1 MQTPRVGT
9 ATGRIVPIL
18 LALVALALFALISVQ
33 ALKAMPS
40 FDGAMNMQVA
50 LNLAEGEG
58 YKRSYAAQ
66 QPFPREIQT
75 NGAYILA
82 AALGYRLFGLGVAQS
97 QLPNLLFLALL
108 CTVAFVLVRGMRG
121 RSGDGLLAAIMVLAT
136 PLLLE
141 LGLRGF
147 GEVPGL
153 SLALGGLA
161 LYPWKEPHARGRM
174 LAAAM
179 LLGAAVVTKT
189 VMLVCVAPIG
199 LVMALHA
206 ASRSRAPSARM
217 LDLVLLAAGFIAP
230 IVAWEAFRMASLGGL
245 GAYKAW
251 WTMEYASISREAG
264 IAPTARSSL
273 SQLPAKVAEHFGIL
287 AANVRLPTP
296 IALAWL
302 LLPFGLAF
310 AIPASARHARWIV
323 LATLAAAAAYFIW
336 WLAITPTPK
345 AWNRRIFNGIL
356 LVNIAWVLVAAA
368 IASGGLSRLRQGV
381 AMTAMALSA
390 CLAIAFLYQSR
401 ASGDFSAGDQR
412 PMARAIAL
420 VKALPPDAQLFAAG
434 WSSAPQIS
442 LLADRPFRDINDVDA
457 AELAGIDEAYLV
469 VDPAGGHTLS
479 TRRILAMYPSVP
491 LLDGQELPQVYRFSP
506 RTLTAAP
513 AVIEAS
519 VPTPFQSLDD
529 SQAIGFH
536 IAESQGRW
544 ASADGA
550 LRAVLSPQDSIRIEA
565 YVLEDARYA
574 AGVAPTVSVS
584 VGDCALPPVKTH
596 PGAQTLEFPVAP
608 CAPDGSEP
616 STIRIRSD
624 QLLESAITIDERP
637 LAFIARSILI
647 DQPDQ

>member
-1 MQTPRVGT
+1 MQTPPGGT
-9 ATGRIVPIL
+9 KFAQASTI
-18 LALVALALFALISVQ
+18 LVAIAALLLFAFVLGQS
-33 ALKAMPS
+33 LRSLPS

-50 LNLAEGEG
+50 WNLAEGEG
-58 YKRSYAAQ
+58 YRRSYADQAL
-66 QPFPREIQT
+66 FPREIQT
-75 NGAYILA
+75 SGPYVLV
-82 AALGYRLFGLGVAQS
+82 AALGYRLFGLGPAQS
-97 QLPNLLFLALL
+97 QFSNLVFFFAL
-108 CTVAFVLVRGMRG
+108 CIAAFVLVRGMRRRG
-121 RSGDGLLAAIMVLAT
+121 SDGLLAVVMVLAS

-141 LGLRGF
+141 FGFRGF
-147 GEVPGL
+147 GEIP
-153 SLALGGLA
+153 GLA
-161 LYPWKEPHARGRM
+161 LALCGLAVYPWADPRTRTRM
-174 LAAAM
+174 LVAAM

-230 IVAWEAFRMASLGGL
+230 VVAWEAFRMTSLGGL
-245 GAYKAW
+245 GAYKAFW
-251 WTMEYASISREAG
+251 AMEYASISREAG

-273 SQLPAKVAEHFGIL
+273 AQLPAKVAQHFGIL
-287 AANVRLPTP
+287 AANLRLPTP
-296 IALAWL
+296 VALAWL

-310 AIPASARHARWIV
+310 TIPAPARHARWIV
-323 LATLAAAAAYFIW
+323 LAILAAAAAYFIW

-368 IASGGLSRLRQGV
+368 VASGGVSRWRHRI

-390 CLAIAFLYQSR
+390 CLAIVFLYQSR
-401 ASGDFSAGDQR
+401 ASGDFGAGDQG
-412 PMARAIAL
+412 PMTRAIAL
-420 VKALPPDAQLFAAG
+420 VKSLPPDAQLFAAG

-442 LLADRPFRDINDVDA
+442 LLANRPFRDINDVGA

-479 TRRILAMYPSVP
+479 TRRILALYPSVP
-491 LLDGQELPQVYRFSP
+491 LLDGQDLPQVYRFSP
-506 RTLTAAP
+506 RTLATAP
-513 AVIEAS
+513 ALIEAS
-519 VPTPFQSLDD
+519 APTPFQSLDD

-550 LRAVLSPQDSIRIEA
+550 LRAVLSPEDSIRIDA
-565 YVLEDARYA
+565 YVLDDARYA
-574 AGVAPTVSVS
+574 SGVAPTVSVS
-584 VGDCALPPVKTH
+584 VDGCELPPVKTH
-596 PGAQTLEFPVAP
+596 PGVQTLEFPVAA

-624 QLLESAITIDERP
+624 QLLESAITTDERP
-637 LAFIARSILI
+637 LAFIARSIHI
-647 DQPDQ
+647 DQPDP